1 MSASPH
7 NIWQVP
13 AYLPYVQP
21 PLTDQVLRD
30 AERLI
35 GHRLPEAYIALIKQQ
50 NGGYIRHR
58 LPDCVH
64 SQIYGIGPHFPSLTG
79 FDWEGSR
86 ESVSYELTGLVP
98 FDGDG
103 HWHLCFDFRG
113 GRSMPGVTYVD
124 LECDSELEIASSFA
138 DYLALLRV
146 DVGEGDFVMLGI
158 SDIEQAVRDLAGRI
172 GVQFEPPDSFE
183 HGYPVRRARGGRRV
197 NPEWIWISPNL
208 VPRGF
213 VRDDDP
219 RFEELR
225 ASMSGHAPRYPEV
238 PESGYILSTTDGI
251 RAAVLRA
258 CTDCIID
265 VKPLISYVT

>member
-1 MSASPH
+1 MSASPQ

-21 PLTDQVLRD
+21 PLTDQVLRE
-30 AERLI
+30 AERVI
-35 GHRLPEAYIALIKQQ
+35 GHRLPEPYVELIQQQ

-58 LPDCVH
+58 LRDCVH
-64 SQIYGIGPHFPSLTG
+64 SQIYGIGPHFPSLTD
-79 FDWEGSR
+79 FDWEDSR
-86 ESVSYELTGLVP
+86 ECVSYELTGMVP

-103 HWHLCFDFRG
+103 HWHLCLDFRG
-113 GRSMPGVTYVD
+113 SKSVPSVTYID
-124 LECDSELEIASSFA
+124 IECDSEREIASSFS

-146 DVGEGDFVMLGI
+146 DVGEGDFVMSGI
-158 SDIEQAVRDLAGRI
+158 SDIEQTVHDLADRV
-172 GVQFEPPDSFE
+172 GVQFEPADSYD
-183 HGYPVRRARGGRRV
+183 HGYPVRRARGGGRK

-225 ASMSGHAPRYPEV
+225 ASISGHAPRYPEV
-238 PESGYILSTTDGI
+238 PELSYILSVTDGL

-258 CTDCIID
+258 CSDCTID